1 MGYKKC
7 VGDHRYARRDLG
19 AGLQRLE
26 CEICGSVVIDLDAA
40 QDGRSPVTVPGLFN
54 QSRPTIFSMLR
65 QGGRV
70 ESAPDREETDD
81 GLEGG
86 PGYAVESASEPSS

>member
-26 CEICGSVVIDLDAA
+26 CETCGSVVIDLDAA

-65 QGGRV
+65 RDGQP
-70 ESAPDREETDD
+70 ESALAGEEADD
-81 GLEGG
+81 GQERG
-86 PGYAVESASEPSS
+86 PGYAMESAPEPSG

>member
-26 CEICGSVVIDLDAA
+26 CEICGSVVVDLDAA
-40 QDGRSPVTVPGLFN
+40 PDGRSPVTAPGLFKE
-54 QSRPTIFSMLR
+54 SRPTIFSVLR
-65 QGGRV
+65 
-70 ESAPDREETDD
+70 REYEDEVGAEEEKAAD
-81 GLEGG
+81 GWERRPRFAFGL
-86 PGYAVESASEPSS
+86 SSERRQ